1 MIAVISAVIVYLLA
15 KKALK
20 YINENNLEDGTDQWG
35 APE

>member
-15 KKALK
+15 KKVLK